1 MCVCER
7 ADWRK
12 WEMKFYLEIGNEI
25 LLREAKASVHWM
37 YVQEYLS
44 QHRVQPQKTGN
55 KVNAH
60 QWGYE

>member
-1 MCVCER
+1 
-7 ADWRK
+7 
-12 WEMKFYLEIGNEI
+12 MKFYLEIGNEI